1 MIKQNIPN
9 KGKIKYLPADFCE
22 EFSTQ
27 WIWEEPLEQII
38 NVDLNPNTKAAL
50 KTIKPEELKERLERF
65 GKEKW
70 WRWGDVFGLG
80 KKEPIYEYE
89 EISQDIQGKVLT
101 GDIIQLFKERE
112 NEREL

>member
-1 MIKQNIPN
+1 M
-9 KGKIKYLPADFCE
+9 
-22 EFSTQ
+22 
-27 WIWEEPLEQII
+27 
-38 NVDLNPNTKAAL
+38 
-50 KTIKPEELKERLERF
+50 
-65 GKEKW
+65 EKW